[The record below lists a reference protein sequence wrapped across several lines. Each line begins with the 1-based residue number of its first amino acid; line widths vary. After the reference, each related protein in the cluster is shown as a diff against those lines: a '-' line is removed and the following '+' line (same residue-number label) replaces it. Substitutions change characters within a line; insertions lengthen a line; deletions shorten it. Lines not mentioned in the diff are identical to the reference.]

1 MGVRLVATKV
11 LRYAGQRYTP
21 GEPFR
26 ARTHGHARVLKALG
40 RAVDEPKSP
49 AAQHVPFSMDL
60 SFRIDTS
67 GSITVSTEPEVIP
80 EDVIKRSRDA
90 ELAD

>member
-40 RAVDEPKSP
+40 RAVDEPSVP
-49 AAQHVPFSMDL
+49 AASRSLPAAPVQPESESTDDGVDHDEA
-60 SFRIDTS
+60 S
-67 GSITVSTEPEVIP
+67 G
-80 EDVIKRSRDA
+80 
-90 ELAD
+90 